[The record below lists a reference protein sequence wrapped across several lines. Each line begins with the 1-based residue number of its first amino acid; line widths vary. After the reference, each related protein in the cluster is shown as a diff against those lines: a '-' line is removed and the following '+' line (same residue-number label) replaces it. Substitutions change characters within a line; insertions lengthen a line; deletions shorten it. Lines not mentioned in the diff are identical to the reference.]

1 MLEPVKIALMRLS
14 GKIKSEE
21 VVHAHGKTFLLA
33 RGMIIKLRADKPSVI
48 QFIFNGTVVNEAE
61 LTTNAWKDLYAQE
74 ISVSFPDLHVLLE
87 VRGETEI

>member
-1 MLEPVKIALMRLS
+1 MLEPAKITQMRLL

-21 VVHAHGKTFLLA
+21 VVQAHGKTFLLA
-33 RGMIIKLRADKPSVI
+33 KGVIVRIRADKPSVV
-48 QFIFNGTVVNEAE
+48 QFVFNGTVINEAGV
-61 LTTNAWKDLYAQE
+61 TTNAWKDLYAQE